1 MRNQEEKMQIYDVTL
16 ILFVIFAAWAL
27 IFYSGLFN

>member
-1 MRNQEEKMQIYDVTL
+1 MRSQEDKIQLNDVTL
-16 ILFVIFAAWAL
+16 ILFVIIAGWAL